1 MLGRAR
7 KENLVDLRTHDLREH
22 TTDVHHSVDDSPFG
36 GGAGMLIAAEPVF
49 NSIER
54 ANAPRPI
61 FLMSPGG
68 KRFDQKFAIT
78 LATLDG
84 FSLLCGRYEGIDHR
98 IREHLIDEEISV
110 GDVVL
115 AGGEVGAC
123 LVIEAVT
130 RLIPG
135 VMGNAVSPVTESFG
149 QSGILEEPHYT
160 RPAEFRGWEVP
171 EVLRSGDH
179 AKVERWRQ
187 AQALHRT
194 IAQRPDLMAL
204 RGPLTQAEQRL
215 LEEFPPT
222 PYPSHF
228 TI

>member
-1 MLGRAR
+1 M
-7 KENLVDLRTHDLREH
+7 V
-22 TTDVHHSVDDSPFG
+22 
-36 GGAGMLIAAEPVF
+36 IAPEPVF

-61 FLMSPGG
+61 FLLSPGG
-68 KRFDQKFAIT
+68 KRFDQAFANK

-84 FSLLCGRYEGIDHR
+84 FSLLCVRYEGIDHR

-135 VMGNAVSPVTESFG
+135 VMGNAVSPLTESFG

-160 RPAEFRGWEVP
+160 RPADFRGWQVP
-171 EVLRSGDH
+171 DVLRSGDH

-194 IAQRPDLMAL
+194 ISQRPDLMAK

>member
-1 MLGRAR
+1 MDHFLYRNGQLFA
-7 KENLVDLRTHDLREH
+7 E
-22 TTDVHHSVDDSPFG
+22 DVPV
-36 GGAGMLIAAEPVF
+36 AEIAASVGTPVYIYSTATLLRHF
-49 NSIER
+49 G
-54 ANAPRPI
+54 
-61 FLMSPGG
+61 L
-68 KRFDQKFAIT
+68 FDQA
-78 LATLDG
+78 LAGELAGSAG

>member
-1 MLGRAR
+1 MRIDVFTLFPKLIDDFCSESLLGRAR
-7 KENLVDLRTHDLREH
+7 KENLVDVRTHDLREH

-36 GGAGMLIAAEPVF
+36 GGAGMVIAPEPVF

-61 FLMSPGG
+61 FLLSPGG
-68 KRFDQKFAIT
+68 KRFDQAFANK

-135 VMGNAVSPVTESFG
+135 VMGNAVSPLTESFG
-149 QSGILEEPHYT
+149 Q
-160 RPAEFRGWEVP
+160 
-171 EVLRSGDH
+171 
-179 AKVERWRQ
+179 
-187 AQALHRT
+187 
-194 IAQRPDLMAL
+194 
-204 RGPLTQAEQRL
+204 
-215 LEEFPPT
+215 
-222 PYPSHF
+222 
-228 TI
+228 